1 MQQKKSLKS
10 RLFPA
15 DKTFFLK
22 NAIFGLKFYFFSKFQ
37 DDQDDDKADGSFI
50 EKLDQLVIEATKTC
64 YDDYLDHVQVK

>member
-1 MQQKKSLKS
+1 MQ
-10 RLFPA
+10 
-15 DKTFFLK
+15 FLDL
-22 NAIFGLKFYFFSKFQ
+22 NSIFFSKFQ